1 MSLKFN
7 FTVEKLKECAK
18 RNRQPE
24 NLHAAL
30 IKLLPK
36 YDIDTVDRVA
46 AFLAQCGHE
55 SLDFTVL
62 RENLNYS
69 ARGLRITFKKYF
81 KDDMTALRYERKP
94 EMIAN
99 RVYANRMGNGN
110 EASGDGWKF
119 RGRGA
124 IQLTGKENY
133 SNFAKS
139 INMSIDETIKHLE
152 TLEGALESA
161 CWFWKKNGLN
171 EIADRKDIV
180 LMTRRINGGNIGLE
194 DRRKHYEHNLKVLNN
209 D

>member
-1 MSLKFN
+1 MPLKFN
-7 FTVEKLKECAK
+7 LTVEKLKECVA
-18 RNRQPE
+18 RNKQPE

-30 IKLLPK
+30 ITLLPK

-69 ARGLRITFKKYF
+69 AKGLRATFKRYF
-81 KDDMTALRYERKP
+81 KDDATALKYERKP

-99 RVYANRMGNGN
+99 RVYANRMGNGD
-110 EASGDGWKF
+110 EASGDGWKY

-139 INMSIDETIKHLE
+139 IEKPIEETIQYLE

-161 CWFWKKNGLN
+161 CWFWKRNGLN
-171 EIADRKDIV
+171 EIADKKDIV
-180 LMTRRINGGNIGLE
+180 LMTKRINGGTIGLE
-194 DRRKHYEHNLKVLNN
+194 DRRKHYEHNLKVLKK
-209 D
+209 